1 MKTYVGIDVSKLTLD
16 VAALHPSGEIKRVKL
31 ENTGLG
37 HESLVTWLGELDNY
51 HIILEATG
59 SYHQNLVAF
68 LQAQSKAVSI
78 VNPRQSNDY
87 AKSLNRRNKTDAVDA
102 LILASY
108 GRERQPQVDTASHS
122 IQQSLAREIEA
133 LSQDITR
140 LKNRLEAAS
149 HGLTHPEVK
158 ASLQR
163 RIKALEEEK
172 KELEKQLEQELQ
184 QQQATS
190 LVLLESIPGIGKRS
204 ACLLLAEL
212 GDISRFDSS
221 AALVA
226 FAGLNPGRFESGTS
240 VRKQSAISRKGSSHL
255 PHWLYMPSVA
265 GLRWNPLLKTFYQRL
280 TLKGKA
286 KMVALTACMAK
297 LLRIIFG
304 VLSSATPFN
313 PTFAID
319 NQHSISRLFYR

>member
-1 MKTYVGIDVSKLTLD
+1 METYVGIDVSKLTLD
-16 VAALHPSGEIKRVKL
+16 GAALLPCGEIKRARFT
-31 ENTGLG
+31 NTGLG
-37 HESLVTWLGELDNY
+37 HETLLSWLAELENH

-59 SYHQNLVAF
+59 SYHQKLVGF
-68 LQAQSKAVSI
+68 LHAQGKGVSI

-108 GRERQPQVDTASHS
+108 GRERQPQVSTASPWV
-122 IQQSLAREIEA
+122 QQSLAREMDA
-133 LSQDITR
+133 LTQDITR

-149 HGLTHPEVK
+149 QGLTHPEVE

-172 KELEKQLEQELQ
+172 KTLEEQLEEDLKPQGQQLELLQ
-184 QQQATS
+184 
-190 LVLLESIPGIGKRS
+190 SIPGIGRRS

-212 GDISRFDSS
+212 GDITRFDSS

-226 FAGLNPGRFESGTS
+226 FAGLNPGRFESGSS
-240 VRKQSAISRKGSSHL
+240 VHKQSAISRKGSPHL
-255 PHWLYMPSVA
+255 RHWLYMPSVA
-265 GLRWNPLLKTFYQRL
+265 GLRCNPLLKSFYQRL
-280 TLKGKA
+280 THKGKA

-297 LLRIIFG
+297 LLRIIYG
-304 VLSSATPFN
+304 VLSSGKPFN
-313 PTFAID
+313 PNLTLDI
-319 NQHSISRLFYR
+319 QHSI